1 MLGQGLR
8 NSLSQY
14 VKTNY
19 IPQPVEV
26 SADYSVIAEQVK
38 AGDSEDSNIESFSL
52 DKPENKTIFDTET
65 VNVKYNTIQEKLSA
79 TYDE

>member
-1 MLGQGLR
+1 M
-8 NSLSQY
+8 
-14 VKTNY
+14 
-19 IPQPVEV
+19 EV